1 MFCLVVPIALVT
13 PLRWKASSYH
23 SFVLLINS
31 NRTCYFTGLEKQFL
45 PLCTVP
51 LLFSDRTLS
60 VVPVNVFLE
69 QFLPTALCTVPVLCS
84 GRNVSIVH
92 VNVLEEQGRRLQPCT
107 VPVLCTVFV
116 VPVNVSEEQGQPP
129 CTVHVLCSALMF
141 LFYLSVSA
149 PTSAYCSFCTCLWML
164 DQRFNPTPS
173 TKLLLP
179 PHRPCTCHR
188 SGRTAV
194 WRSWWPGPRSLATCW
209 PRPENTRHT
218 LKRQL
223 TFLIVFLYELCMAL
237 IFPRFTSLDVSSTET
252 HEHIFYSTIF
262 VM

>member
-116 VPVNVSEEQGQPP
+116 VPVNVFEKKFLPLCTVPVLCSDLTVSIVPVNVLEEQGRRLQPCTVPVLCTVFVVPVNVLEEQGQPP

-149 PTSAYCSFCTCLWML
+149 PTSAYCSYCTCL
-164 DQRFNPTPS
+164 
-173 TKLLLP
+173 
-179 PHRPCTCHR
+179 
-188 SGRTAV
+188 
-194 WRSWWPGPRSLATCW
+194 
-209 PRPENTRHT
+209 
-218 LKRQL
+218 
-223 TFLIVFLYELCMAL
+223 
-237 IFPRFTSLDVSSTET
+237 
-252 HEHIFYSTIF
+252 
-262 VM
+262 